1 MSGQLMEFDYEA
13 GGLLKVNYSDKL
25 VTLVK
30 DARIL
35 AEMGFKIHKDI
46 IQVTENAKK
55 FYKEGVTLKQVA
67 NFYNSMGTQMIEC
80 QKPMMLDKAQDFEYI
95 IRNPKG
101 KKSDDGKSVTWQD
114 PIEIEKYIKQVQ
126 TKATELISEN
136 RRLRKVHMNI
146 IDMIVELMNIDLLKN
161 KNTWKE
167 NLQKIRKMIDSTTM
181 LKNPDMCKLW
191 VTHLNYQLYKSLEH
205 QYQMGL
211 ESLNESLPE
220 IQCDLVF
227 RNKNLELR
235 PTFEELKQSYY
246 KEITSFITT
255 PLRFQ
260 GFAGGKVD
268 IFKTMPERNSKH
280 LNTVYMKAE
289 ELFQKLS
296 EVKKVYIPWTILG
309 TIDLQSYID
318 QNFKTV
324 DDWETNFQMLK
335 SKRKEL
341 KKLPDSQKVDCIT
354 VNLVPFKGG
363 VEDIFKRLSEAL
375 VETLQISI
383 ERDAEEVFKFIKAG
397 LSKLNSNP

>member
-1 MSGQLMEFDYEA
+1 
-13 GGLLKVNYSDKL
+13 
-25 VTLVK
+25 
-30 DARIL
+30 
-35 AEMGFKIHKDI
+35 
-46 IQVTENAKK
+46 
-55 FYKEGVTLKQVA
+55 
-67 NFYNSMGTQMIEC
+67 MIEC

-136 RRLRKVHMNI
+136 RRLRKVHINI

-167 NLQKIRKMIDSTTM
+167 NLQKIRKMIETTIQS
-181 LKNPDMCKLW
+181 KTPEMCKLW

-235 PTFEELKQSYY
+235 PTFEDLKQKYY

-255 PLRFQ
+255 PLRF
-260 GFAGGKVD
+260 
-268 IFKTMPERNSKH
+268 
-280 LNTVYMKAE
+280 
-289 ELFQKLS
+289 
-296 EVKKVYIPWTILG
+296 
-309 TIDLQSYID
+309 
-318 QNFKTV
+318 
-324 DDWETNFQMLK
+324 
-335 SKRKEL
+335 
-341 KKLPDSQKVDCIT
+341 
-354 VNLVPFKGG
+354 
-363 VEDIFKRLSEAL
+363 
-375 VETLQISI
+375 
-383 ERDAEEVFKFIKAG
+383 
-397 LSKLNSNP
+397 

>member
-136 RRLRKVHMNI
+136 RRLRKVHINI

-167 NLQKIRKMIDSTTM
+167 NLQKIRKMIETTIQS
-181 LKNPDMCKLW
+181 KTPEMCKLW

-220 IQCDLVF
+220 I
-227 RNKNLELR
+227 
-235 PTFEELKQSYY
+235 
-246 KEITSFITT
+246 
-255 PLRFQ
+255 
-260 GFAGGKVD
+260 
-268 IFKTMPERNSKH
+268 
-280 LNTVYMKAE
+280 
-289 ELFQKLS
+289 
-296 EVKKVYIPWTILG
+296 
-309 TIDLQSYID
+309 
-318 QNFKTV
+318 
-324 DDWETNFQMLK
+324 
-335 SKRKEL
+335 
-341 KKLPDSQKVDCIT
+341 
-354 VNLVPFKGG
+354 
-363 VEDIFKRLSEAL
+363 
-375 VETLQISI
+375 
-383 ERDAEEVFKFIKAG
+383 
-397 LSKLNSNP
+397 